1 MTTESLEQA
10 EWTPAGCRVL
20 VVDDERSMV
29 ALVSAALEILGIQVL
44 PAYSVDEARRLL
56 DPLPDLALIDV
67 NLGATSGFE
76 LLEEL
81 RRRSSMPIIMLT
93 GRTAEKDAERGLSLG
108 ADDYVRKPFSVRE
121 LVARVE
127 RRLRRG

>member
-1 MTTESLEQA
+1 
-10 EWTPAGCRVL
+10 
-20 VVDDERSMV
+20 MV